1 MWFSNSIPFL
11 MYVYTKASTPTWSKT
26 PSYPHTQRV
35 TLCRHNVVVGGVS
48 SELLGEG
55 DGALSTWDIGGVP
68 IVGVGLVCTIVNG
81 TDVFFL
87 RKSAFHN
94 CAYWVSGVNTN
105 HKVTKVSVTYGKR
118 KCNPIQWCVKY
129 TNDGW
134 IITQVQIL
142 VIKIALITMFHSNNI

>member
-1 MWFSNSIPFL
+1 
-11 MYVYTKASTPTWSKT
+11 MYVYTKASTPTWSKS

-35 TLCRHNVVVGGVS
+35 TLCRHNVVVGSIS

-87 RKSAFHN
+87 RKCAFHN
-94 CAYWVSGVNTN
+94 GAY
-105 HKVTKVSVTYGKR
+105 
-118 KCNPIQWCVKY
+118 
-129 TNDGW
+129 
-134 IITQVQIL
+134 
-142 VIKIALITMFHSNNI
+142 